1 MTDIILLVVCGII
14 GYLLGSINT
23 SLVLSKLLYK
33 EDIRQKG
40 SGNAGTT
47 NALRSYGKKFAVFT
61 LLGDLLKGIV
71 AVLLAWLI
79 APEQWGQL
87 AGVIA
92 GGTAILGHNFPVFFG
107 FKGGKGVLTTFAV
120 MVVITPVPAL
130 IALLVFIVAVLLFR
144 YVSLGSMVAAFILP
158 FIVYFRG
165 DYMDIHGGLTP
176 AFWMAVGVALLIIIR
191 HHANIGRLINGTES
205 KLSLKK
211 KEKADE

>member
-1 MTDIILLVVCGII
+1 MTDVIILIVCGLI

-23 SLVLSKLLYK
+23 SIVLSKVLYK
-33 EDIRQKG
+33 EDIREKG

-47 NALRSYGKKFAVFT
+47 NALRSYGKKFAAFT

-71 AVLLAWLI
+71 AVLLAWLV
-79 APEQWGQL
+79 APTGWNQL

-92 GGTAILGHNFPVFFG
+92 GGAAILGHNFPVYFG

-130 IALLVFIVAVLLFR
+130 IALLIFIALVLVFK
-144 YVSLGSMVAAFILP
+144 YVSLGSMTAAASLP
-158 FIVYFRG
+158 LIVYFRG
-165 DYMDIHGGLTP
+165 DYMDIPGGSTP
-176 AFWMAVGVALLIIIR
+176 IFWMSVGVALLIIIR
-191 HHANIGRLINGTES
+191 HHANIGRLIKGTES

-211 KEKADE
+211 GE